1 MKCHLM
7 ELFKSETRR
16 VVQRFLL
23 RQLRFANCISSLD
36 AALARLIPRLRP
48 EDLDALRAAM
58 LDNNETVMKEMERRA
73 AAK

>member
-7 ELFKSETRR
+7 DVYKSETRR

-23 RQLRFANCISSLD
+23 RQLSFANCISSLD

-48 EDLDALRAAM
+48 KDLDALRALM
-58 LDNNETVMKEMERRA
+58 LDNNEKVMKEMERRA